1 MTLKNLFENDEED
14 QPQVQPDVGL
24 LENGNENYDN
34 GDDGEDPGSLG
45 RDDMGGG
52 DMGGGAP
59 MGTRD
64 ERFLDRM
71 IKVKGMPIP
80 REDGSDAGFLYS
92 PEFLEQLI
100 LNSFDRKTMKQIWRR
115 SQDVSDL
122 SQGDGNQELARQE
135 SRSLA
140 WRILSQRSDIESPL
154 QLNERSAWIESRTRS
169 TSTVKTNQ
177 ISAQRASGF
186 LARLFGR

>member
-52 DMGGGAP
+52 DMGAP
-59 MGTRD
+59 MGSRD
-64 ERFLDRM
+64 ERFLNRM
-71 IKVKGMPIP
+71 IAVRGVPKP
-80 REDGSDAGFLYS
+80 REDGSDAGFLYD
-92 PEFLEQLI
+92 PEFLEQLV

-122 SQGDGNQELARQE
+122 AQGDGNQELARQE